1 MTDPH
6 ALTAESLL
14 RALPEVLR
22 ADPVALALATAIAAE
37 IEEAVCKTSLASI
50 YARIDELDEPLLDI
64 LAKDF
69 KVDWWRA
76 DAPIEE
82 KRYTLKTSWY
92 INKRYVM
99 LCGGT
104 GCMAAGTMNLK
115 ERLEELIETYGLKDE
130 VETAIRDFI
139 GSGVVQEWYEYGG
152 KPHHYRIK
160 DGNNTAIAEN
170 YSQFLSVLRVVS
182 RGSSVL
188 DHITALLEYSQTIYV
203 GMCLRIRKSVEI
215 GCATPDIKIYK
226 FLLDENDNRLLTPD
240 GGLIYL

>member
-76 DAPIEE
+76 DASLEE

-92 INKRYVM
+92 IHRH
-99 LCGGT
+99 LGT
-104 GCMAAGTMNLK
+104 KAA
-115 ERLEELIETYGLKDE
+115 

-203 GMCLRIRKSVEI
+203 GMCLRVHKTVEI
-215 GCATPDIKIYK
+215 GCDEADLTSFEI
-226 FLLDENDNRLLTPD
+226 LLDEDGNPLLTPE

>member
-1 MTDPH
+1 MTDSVYSITSE
-6 ALTAESLL
+6 ALLA
-14 RALPEVLR
+14 ALPRVIQE
-22 ADPVALALATAIAAE
+22 DPVTLGLASAISAE
-37 IEEAVCKTSLASI
+37 LNAAVCKISLANI
-50 YARIDELDEPLLDI
+50 YANIDSMDESLLDI

-92 INKRYVM
+92 IHKH
-99 LCGGT
+99 LGT
-104 GCMAAGTMNLK
+104 KAA
-115 ERLEELIETYGLKDE
+115 

-139 GSGVVQEWYEYGG
+139 GSGVVEEWYEYGG

>member
-22 ADPVALALATAIAAE
+22 AAPVALALATTIAAE

-92 INKRYVM
+92 IHKH
-99 LCGGT
+99 LGT
-104 GCMAAGTMNLK
+104 KAA
-115 ERLEELIETYGLKDE
+115 

-160 DGNNTAIAEN
+160 DGNNSAIAEN
-170 YSQFLSVLRVVS
+170 YSQFLSVLRVVC

-188 DHITALLEYSQTIYV
+188 DHITALLEYSHRFYIGLALIVHKTI
-203 GMCLRIRKSVEI
+203 EI
-215 GCATPDIKIYK
+215 ECATVDPSDYN
-226 FLLDENDNRLLTPD
+226 LLTDEDENLLITPD
-240 GGLIYL
+240 GGLLYL

>member
-22 ADPVALALATAIAAE
+22 ADPVALALATSIAAE

-92 INKRYVM
+92 IHKH
-99 LCGGT
+99 LGT
-104 GCMAAGTMNLK
+104 KAA
-115 ERLEELIETYGLKDE
+115 

-139 GSGVVQEWYEYGG
+139 GSGVVEEWYEYGG

>member
-14 RALPEVLR
+14 RALPRVLQE
-22 ADPVALALATAIAAE
+22 DPVALALATAIAAE

-76 DAPIEE
+76 DASLEE

-92 INKRYVM
+92 IHRH
-99 LCGGT
+99 LGT
-104 GCMAAGTMNLK
+104 KAA
-115 ERLEELIETYGLKDE
+115 

-203 GMCLRIRKSVEI
+203 GMCLRIHKTVEI
-215 GCATPDIKIYK
+215 GCDEADLTDYVI
-226 FLLDENDNRLLTPD
+226 LLDENGDPLLTPE

>member
-22 ADPVALALATAIAAE
+22 ADPVALALATSIAAE

-92 INKRYVM
+92 IHKH
-99 LCGGT
+99 LGT
-104 GCMAAGTMNLK
+104 KAA
-115 ERLEELIETYGLKDE
+115 

-139 GSGVVQEWYEYGG
+139 GSGVVEEWYEYGG

-160 DGNNTAIAEN
+160 VGNNTAIAEN

>member
-92 INKRYVM
+92 IHKH
-99 LCGGT
+99 LGT
-104 GCMAAGTMNLK
+104 KAA
-115 ERLEELIETYGLKDE
+115 

-139 GSGVVQEWYEYGG
+139 GSGVVEEWYEYGG

-170 YSQFLSVLRVVS
+170 YSQFLSVLRAVS

-203 GMCLRIRKSVEI
+203 GMCLRVHKTVEI
-215 GCATPDIKIYK
+215 GCDEADLTSFEI
-226 FLLDENDNRLLTPD
+226 LLDEDGNPLLTPE

>member
-92 INKRYVM
+92 IHRH
-99 LCGGT
+99 LGT
-104 GCMAAGTMNLK
+104 KAA
-115 ERLEELIETYGLKDE
+115 

-170 YSQFLSVLRVVS
+170 YSQVLSVLRVVS

-203 GMCLRIRKSVEI
+203 GMCLRIHKTVEI
-215 GCATPDIKIYK
+215 GCDEADLTDYVI
-226 FLLDENDNRLLTPD
+226 LLDENGNPLLNSD
-240 GGLIYL
+240 GGLLYL

>member
-92 INKRYVM
+92 IHKH
-99 LCGGT
+99 LGT
-104 GCMAAGTMNLK
+104 KAA
-115 ERLEELIETYGLKDE
+115 

-139 GSGVVQEWYEYGG
+139 GHGTVQEWFEYNGQ
-152 KPHHYRIK
+152 PHHFRIK
-160 DGNNTAIAEN
+160 DGDNSAILEN
-170 YSQFLSVLRVVS
+170 LSQFLSVLRVVQ

-188 DHITALLEYSQTIYV
+188 DHITALLNYTQTAYV
-203 GMCLRIRKSVEI
+203 AFALHVKKTAEI
-215 GCATPDIKIYK
+215 GCDTADLSGYSL
-226 FLLDENDNRLLTPD
+226 LLDEDGNPLLTPD

>member
-76 DAPIEE
+76 DASLEE

-92 INKRYVM
+92 IHKH
-99 LCGGT
+99 LGT
-104 GCMAAGTMNLK
+104 KAA
-115 ERLEELIETYGLKDE
+115 

-203 GMCLRIRKSVEI
+203 GMCLRIHKTVEI
-215 GCATPDIKIYK
+215 GCDEADLTDYVI
-226 FLLDENDNRLLTPD
+226 LLDENGDLLLNSD
-240 GGLIYL
+240 GGLLYL

>member
-92 INKRYVM
+92 IHKH
-99 LCGGT
+99 LGT
-104 GCMAAGTMNLK
+104 KAA
-115 ERLEELIETYGLKDE
+115 

-203 GMCLRIRKSVEI
+203 GMCLLVHKTVEI
-215 GCATPDIKIYK
+215 GCDEADLTSFEI
-226 FLLDENDNRLLTPD
+226 LLDEDGNPLLTPE

>member
-14 RALPEVLR
+14 RALPRVLQE
-22 ADPVALALATAIAAE
+22 DKVALALASAIAAE
-37 IEEAVCKTSLASI
+37 IEEAVCKVDLASI
-50 YARIDELDEPLLDI
+50 YANIDTLDEALLDI
-64 LAKDF
+64 LARDF

-76 DAPIEE
+76 DASLDE

-92 INKRYVM
+92 IHRH
-99 LCGGT
+99 LGT
-104 GCMAAGTMNLK
+104 KAA
-115 ERLEELIETYGLKDE
+115 

-139 GSGVVQEWYEYGG
+139 GHGTVQEWFEYNGQ
-152 KPHHYRIK
+152 PHHFRIK
-160 DGNNTAIAEN
+160 DGDNTAILEN
-170 YSQFLSVLRVVS
+170 LSQFLSVLRVVQ

-188 DHITALLEYSQTIYV
+188 DHIMALIAYSQTIYI

-215 GCATPDIKIYK
+215 GCATPDVKIYK

>member
-37 IEEAVCKTSLASI
+37 IEEAVCNTSLASI

-92 INKRYVM
+92 IHKH
-99 LCGGT
+99 LGT
-104 GCMAAGTMNLK
+104 KAA
-115 ERLEELIETYGLKDE
+115 

-139 GSGVVQEWYEYGG
+139 GTGVVQEWYEYGG

>member
-22 ADPVALALATAIAAE
+22 ADPVSLALATAIAAE

-76 DAPIEE
+76 DASLEE

-92 INKRYVM
+92 IHKH
-99 LCGGT
+99 LGT
-104 GCMAAGTMNLK
+104 KAA
-115 ERLEELIETYGLKDE
+115 

-139 GSGVVQEWYEYGG
+139 GSGIVQEWYEYGG

-203 GMCLRIRKSVEI
+203 GMCLRIHKTVEI
-215 GCATPDIKIYK
+215 GCDEADLTDYVI
-226 FLLDENDNRLLTPD
+226 LLDENGDPLLNSD
-240 GGLIYL
+240 GGLLYL

>member
-22 ADPVALALATAIAAE
+22 VDPVALAIATAIAAE

-92 INKRYVM
+92 IHKH
-99 LCGGT
+99 LGT
-104 GCMAAGTMNLK
+104 KAA
-115 ERLEELIETYGLKDE
+115 

-139 GSGVVQEWYEYGG
+139 GSGVVEEWYEYGG